1 MKTLLDAA
9 TRKWKQL
16 PSDFRKIVWQ
26 IKKIEKD
33 ESEDFEDE
41 DADFDDITEF
51 DVPPSISTTN
61 EDLQHLLLKKKSPPN
76 SSSLKDGKTT
86 LNLIIGDQYS
96 GAGYISQVLNQRND
110 ALVLFEPLGLYGQG
124 SEKDLEMKV
133 KTIQQFG
140 HCAFPILSDVV
151 RNHLK

>member
-1 MKTLLDAA
+1 MKACEDAS

-26 IKKIEKD
+26 LKKIEKD
-33 ESEDFEDE
+33 DSEDFEDE

-51 DVPPSISTTN
+51 EVPPSISTTR
-61 EDLQHLLLKKKSPPN
+61 EDIQHFLLKKQSPSKPGAA
-76 SSSLKDGKTT
+76 KEGKKT

-133 KTIQQFG
+133 KTIQQYG

>member
-1 MKTLLDAA
+1 METFEDAS

-33 ESEDFEDE
+33 DSEDFEDE

-51 DVPPSISTTN
+51 EVPPSISTTR
-61 EDLQHLLLKKKSPPN
+61 EDIQHFVLKKESLVKSG
-76 SSSLKDGKTT
+76 STKEGKKT

-133 KTIQQFG
+133 KTIQQYG

-151 RNHLK
+151 HNHLK

>member
-1 MKTLLDAA
+1 METFEDAS

-33 ESEDFEDE
+33 DSEDFEDE

-51 DVPPSISTTN
+51 EVPPSISTTR
-61 EDLQHLLLKKKSPPN
+61 EDIQHFLLKKQSPSKPRTT
-76 SSSLKDGKTT
+76 KEGKKT

-133 KTIQQFG
+133 KTIQQYG

>member
-1 MKTLLDAA
+1 MFK
-9 TRKWKQL
+9 
-16 PSDFRKIVWQ
+16 
-26 IKKIEKD
+26 
-33 ESEDFEDE
+33 
-41 DADFDDITEF
+41 
-51 DVPPSISTTN
+51 VPPSISITREN
-61 EDLQHLLLKKKSPPN
+61 IQHFLLKSPSKSGATEEGR
-76 SSSLKDGKTT
+76 KT
-86 LNLIIGDQYS
+86 LNLIIGDQYT

-133 KTIQQFG
+133 KTIQHFG

>member
-1 MKTLLDAA
+1 MKSYLDTA

-26 IKKIEKD
+26 IKKIERD

-51 DVPPSISTTN
+51 EVPPSISTTR
-61 EDLQHLLLKKKSPPN
+61 EDLQHFLLRKKSPSN
-76 SSSLKDGKTT
+76 TSKNGKTT